1 MLSFDLSKTDNEENM
16 KTELRARTSRDALTL
31 VELLV
36 VIAIIAIL
44 IGLLLPAIQMVR
56 MQAMKASAKNGI
68 KQTLLATHHHASVN
82 QESLPS
88 VDGNI
93 DASTNNVSL
102 FSALL
107 PYLEAQRRNPP
118 SLMRFKSDPS
128 LDLSPVVHPE
138 LPPPSGTLEEELDPQ
153 KKVTSLA
160 FNPYVYAKRSRLPA
174 SIPDGT
180 STTIAITEHYAL
192 CDEAQFDWSH
202 IYTECFELS
211 PSLKLKKVPCSS
223 ARQRRATFADGEMF
237 LDVIPVTSVGANGPV
252 STGSLPLTFQVRPPL
267 QQCDPRIPQSS
278 FQGGILCGFLDGSVR
293 FVREGVNDSIFWGS
307 VTPDRGEVV
316 SLD

>member
-1 MLSFDLSKTDNEENM
+1 M
-16 KTELRARTSRDALTL
+16 KTELRAKTTRNALTL

-36 VIAIIAIL
+36 VIAIVAIL

-56 MQAMKASAKNGI
+56 MQAIKASAKNSI
-68 KQTLLATHHHASVN
+68 KQTVLATHHHASVY
-82 QESLPS
+82 QDSLPS
-88 VDGNI
+88 VDGNL
-93 DASTNNVSL
+93 DPSGNNVSL
-102 FSALL
+102 FLALL

-128 LDLSPVVHPE
+128 LDLSPAVHPE
-138 LPPPSGTLEEELDPQ
+138 LPPPSGTLEEELEPQ
-153 KKVTSLA
+153 RTVTSLA

-180 STTIAITEHYAL
+180 STTIAITEHYAF
-192 CDEAQFDWSH
+192 CDQAQYNWIQIH
-202 IYTECFELS
+202 TECFELS
-211 PSLKLKKVPCSS
+211 PSWKKVPCSS
-223 ARQRRATFADGEMF
+223 SIQRRATFADGKMF
-237 LDVIPVTSVGANGPV
+237 LDVIPVTSVGLNGPV

-278 FQGGILCGFLDGSVR
+278 MPGGILCGFVDGSVR
-293 FVREGVNDSIFWGS
+293 FIREGVSNSIFWGS